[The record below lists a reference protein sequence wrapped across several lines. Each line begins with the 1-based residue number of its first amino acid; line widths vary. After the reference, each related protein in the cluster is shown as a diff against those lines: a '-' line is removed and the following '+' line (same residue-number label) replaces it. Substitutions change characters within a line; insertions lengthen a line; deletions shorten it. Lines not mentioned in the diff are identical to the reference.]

1 MRVLE
6 RMDEEQISKQQYL
19 DEDTGVSSHS
29 PLGALIAGGRST
41 RYGATK
47 ALEAIQGRRLV
58 DGVAAALA
66 EATDEVVLIAN
77 EAALRDQVD
86 FPTRAD
92 GVPGLGPLG
101 GVLTALH
108 WAARLKRPGILAV
121 ACDLPFPSAPLL
133 RRIAEMAAS
142 GGADAVVPEN
152 PGNRRGIEP
161 LFAFYSRSCI
171 EPIESSLARR
181 DHRMVGFLEQVR
193 VEHLPLDEVRRYGDP
208 ERLFFNVNTRADLEL
223 ARRMTLLPAAEAR
236 PGKP

>member
-1 MRVLE
+1 
-6 RMDEEQISKQQYL
+6 MDEKQIYCWQCLNK
-19 DEDTGVSSHS
+19 DFGVSSHL

-47 ALEAIQGRRLV
+47 ALEPIQGRRLV
-58 DGVAAALA
+58 DRVAAALA
-66 EATDEVVLIAN
+66 EATDEVVLIAD
-77 EAALRDQVD
+77 ETALRDQVD

-101 GVLTALH
+101 GVLAALQ
-108 WAARLKRPGILAV
+108 WAAQLKRPGVLAV

-133 RRIAEMAAS
+133 RRIAEIAAS

-152 PGNRRGIEP
+152 PGNRKGIEP

-171 EPIESSLARR
+171 EPIESALTRR
-181 DHRMVGFLEQVR
+181 DHRMVGFLEHVR
-193 VEHLPLDEVRRYGDP
+193 VERLPLDDVRRYGNP

-223 ARRMTLLPAAEAR
+223 ARQMTLLPEAEAR

>member
-1 MRVLE
+1 M
-6 RMDEEQISKQQYL
+6 
-19 DEDTGVSSHS
+19 SSHL

-47 ALEAIQGRRLV
+47 ALELIQGRRLV

-77 EAALRDQVD
+77 EASLRDQLD

-108 WAARLKRPGILAV
+108 WAAQLKRPGVLAV

-142 GGADAVVPEN
+142 GSAEAVAPEN

-161 LFAFYSRSCI
+161 LFAFYARSCI
-171 EPIESSLARR
+171 EPIESALTRR
-181 DHRMVGFLEQVR
+181 DYRMVALLERVR
-193 VEHLPLDEVRRYGDP
+193 VERVPLDDVRRYGDP
-208 ERLFFNVNTRADLEL
+208 EHLFFNVNTRADLEL
-223 ARRMTLLPAAEAR
+223 ARQMTLLPEAEAR

>member
-1 MRVLE
+1 M
-6 RMDEEQISKQQYL
+6 
-19 DEDTGVSSHS
+19 
-29 PLGALIAGGRST
+29 
-41 RYGATK
+41 
-47 ALEAIQGRRLV
+47 

-86 FPTRAD
+86 FPARAD
-92 GVPGLGPLG
+92 RVLGLGPLG

-108 WAARLKRPGILAV
+108 WAAQLKRPGILAV

-171 EPIESSLARR
+171 KPIESAITRR
-181 DHRMVGFLEQVR
+181 DRRMVGFLEQVR
-193 VEHLPLDEVRRYGDP
+193 LERVPLDDVCRYGDP
-208 ERLFFNVNTRADLEL
+208 GRLFFNVNTRADLEL
-223 ARRMTLLPAAEAR
+223 AEQMALLPEAE
-236 PGKP
+236 G